1 MENIWSSNKY
11 INTVVNILLV
21 LVGVNFLHYGQLIL
35 PIICLLLFVDNKL
48 KFKVN
53 KPIVFI
59 VLCLFA
65 ISFYAFSYKMG
76 FYSVMG
82 FCLPMAYYIGSNM
95 NNPTEDKII
104 KIVYLFAIS
113 MGLHVILNSITEYIL
128 HGHRGFFMSSTHY
141 DVWTRQKIANTATA
155 INADIIIG
163 SLYYLLFHENNK
175 SFKLISIIVFL
186 WSMFYLMVIGRRTPV
201 LMLLIVFAFSYL
213 YEVFIEKRI
222 SEKVKKSF
230 IRITIFTSIILIS
243 LILIYSLNLFNSQ
256 YIFNG
261 YHIVQKF
268 TKGFIND
275 QRFELYFG
283 SFPLMPRYLFGGQHI
298 SAILGEQVHDLW
310 IDIYDYAGVITW
322 LIMIIFS
329 LFYAKSIIDV
339 YKQKTINYNLR
350 LLMIGVYICIVLQMF
365 FEPIMT
371 GASLFLIVS
380 IIIGAL
386 LERLTI
392 HEK

>member
-1 MENIWSSNKY
+1 
-11 INTVVNILLV
+11 
-21 LVGVNFLHYGQLIL
+21 
-35 PIICLLLFVDNKL
+35 
-48 KFKVN
+48 
-53 KPIVFI
+53 
-59 VLCLFA
+59 
-65 ISFYAFSYKMG
+65 
-76 FYSVMG
+76 
-82 FCLPMAYYIGSNM
+82 
-95 NNPTEDKII
+95 
-104 KIVYLFAIS
+104 
-113 MGLHVILNSITEYIL
+113 
-128 HGHRGFFMSSTHY
+128 
-141 DVWTRQKIANTATA
+141 
-155 INADIIIG
+155 
-163 SLYYLLFHENNK
+163 
-175 SFKLISIIVFL
+175 
-186 WSMFYLMVIGRRTPV
+186 
-201 LMLLIVFAFSYL
+201 MLLIVFAFSYL

-322 LIMIIFS
+322 FIMIIFS

-365 FEPIMT
+365 VEPIMT